1 MALAVIAFANII
13 GSGWSKFNIDDGN
26 LYSIK
31 FQKLAASEDE
41 NLLNPPDLLPTT
53 VTMTTAH
60 NEKYVCELPSDESEK
75 KNDDDKYDVSFFSVL
90 WLTCQFLISF
100 LNRVHLCSKF
110 LKRSSYNPSVLTDL
124 STTGH
129 MSCATDGK
137 FLCLPYICSGDISNL
152 IRF

>member
-1 MALAVIAFANII
+1 MSQKNANVKKRGELFNAKMRSYMALAVIAFANII

-75 KNDDDKYDVSFFSVL
+75 KNDDDKYDVSLFFFIL
-90 WLTCQFLISF
+90 FDMPNFYLFF
-100 LNRVHLCSKF
+100 K
-110 LKRSSYNPSVLTDL
+110 
-124 STTGH
+124 
-129 MSCATDGK
+129 
-137 FLCLPYICSGDISNL
+137 
-152 IRF
+152 